1 MSNRIFQLELA
12 GHPLRLSFLYPETK
26 RFLGRYL
33 ALDDGGGN
41 GEIRISPLEWER
53 MRSLLAEEATQGY
66 VEFRCLPTL
75 LSAVLLRFGCCILHG
90 VSFVWEGRAYVLTAP
105 SGTGKTTQF
114 LNWQRLFPGEITMIC
129 GDMPVLE
136 ARDDGSVWV
145 HPSPWNG
152 KEKLGSTI
160 SAPLAGLVV
169 LRQADDNR
177 IEPLTVRE
185 ALAPLFTQFVVR
197 LETEEQIRALSRLME
212 QMLRSVP
219 AWKLSNLG
227 DDASTLLLR
236 ETLKR
241 REHDGV

>member
-1 MSNRIFQLELA
+1 MSNRIYQVELA
-12 GHPLRLSFLYPETK
+12 GHPLRVSFLYPETK
-26 RFLGRYL
+26 PYFGRFLAR
-33 ALDDGGGN
+33 DGGGS
-41 GEIRISPLEWER
+41 GEVRVSQAYWEYIRDI
-53 MRSLLAEEATQGY
+53 LAEEATAGY

-75 LSAVLLRFGCCILHG
+75 LATELLRFGCCILHG

-105 SGTGKTTQF
+105 SRTGKTTQF

-136 ARDDGSVWV
+136 AREDGSVWV
-145 HPSPWNG
+145 HPTPWNG
-152 KEKLGSTI
+152 KEKLGNPI

-169 LRQADDNR
+169 LRQAEDNR

-185 ALAPLFTQFVVR
+185 ALTPLFTQFVAR

-212 QMLRSVP
+212 QILRSVP
-219 AWKLSNLG
+219 VWKLSNLG

-241 REHDGV
+241 REHDAV